1 MSKNDYP
8 ATSCLASILAALIVL
23 PLDTV
28 FWFLLINWVL
38 SVFNVDY
45 ALTWDQALAVSITTC
60 VLSNTFK
67 TNN

>member
-8 ATSCLASILAALIVL
+8 ATSCLIFIVAVL
-23 PLDTV
+23 TVLLLVTV
-28 FWFLLINWVL
+28 FCFLLINWVL

-60 VLSNTFK
+60 VLNTFK